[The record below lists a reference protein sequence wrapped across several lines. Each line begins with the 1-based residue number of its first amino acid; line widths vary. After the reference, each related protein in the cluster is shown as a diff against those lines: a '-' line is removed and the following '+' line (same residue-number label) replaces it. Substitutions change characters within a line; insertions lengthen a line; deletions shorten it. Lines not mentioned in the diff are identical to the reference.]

1 MIDVAGFLIT
11 PEILQI
17 ISEIDEFKGAWQ
29 LLGKL
34 APERLS
40 ALHKVATIESIGSST
55 RIEGAKLSDNEV
67 EALLSRLNTHSF
79 QSRDEQ
85 EVAGYALVSEEI
97 FEGFESI
104 PFTENT
110 IKQFHGWLL
119 QYSDKDVRYRGEYK
133 KFPNHVEAFNNEGKS
148 LGIVFETSTPF
159 ETPQKMEE
167 LVYWT
172 REALETKLLHPLLIT
187 GIFVVVFLAIHPFQ
201 DGNGSLSRILTTLLL
216 LKLGYI
222 YVPYSSFESVI
233 EANKESYYLALRKTQ
248 QTLKTDR
255 SDWMPWILFFLRSM
269 QKQKRLLEKKIV
281 REKVI
286 SLQLS
291 ELSANILEV
300 IQAHGRLH
308 IRDLETITK
317 AKRSTLKK
325 HIQDLINSDQL
336 VRHGK
341 GRATWYT
348 LP

>member
-1 MIDVAGFLIT
+1 VIDVAGFLIT